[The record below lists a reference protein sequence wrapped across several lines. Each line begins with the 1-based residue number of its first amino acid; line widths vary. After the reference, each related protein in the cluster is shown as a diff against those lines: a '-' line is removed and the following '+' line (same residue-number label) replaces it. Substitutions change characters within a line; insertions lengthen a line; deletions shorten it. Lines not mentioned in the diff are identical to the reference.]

1 VALYLV
7 GLWLPAPA
15 LGLVVKPVP
24 ALALAALVLRRGEG
38 FRARAVGAGLVL
50 SALGDVLLDLPRQFT
65 SGLTAFLLAH
75 LAYSAAFLEDERR
88 PRLLRAV
95 PFALWLGSASLFV
108 WPQVRAV
115 GLALP
120 VTVYMAAIGTMMW
133 RAAARVDPGRA
144 GAVSGL
150 VGALLFGL
158 SDTLI
163 ALDRFHAPVP
173 GVRYAII
180 LLYWAG
186 QAGIAASVP
195 GPPSRP
201 RPDSA

>member
-1 VALYLV
+1 
-7 GLWLPAPA
+7 
-15 LGLVVKPVP
+15 VVKPVP

-38 FRARAVGAGLVL
+38 FRARGVGAGLLL

-108 WPQVRAV
+108 WPQVRAG

-120 VTVYMAAIGTMMW
+120 VAVYMAAIGTMMW

-150 VGALLFGL
+150 LGAVLFGL

-163 ALDRFHAPVP
+163 ALDRFHAPIL

-186 QAGIAASVP
+186 QTGIAGSVL
-195 GPPSRP
+195 GPSRP
-201 RPDSA
+201 RPDGA

>member
-1 VALYLV
+1 V
-7 GLWLPAPA
+7 GLWLQAPA

-24 ALALAALVLRRGEG
+24 ALVLATLVLRAGQG
-38 FRARAVGAGLVL
+38 FRARAVGAGLLL
-50 SALGDVLLDLPRQFT
+50 SALGDVLLDLPKQFT

-75 LAYSAAFLEDERR
+75 LAYTAAFLEDERR
-88 PRLLRAV
+88 PRLFRAV

-108 WPQVRAV
+108 WPQVRTV

-120 VTVYMAAIGTMMW
+120 VAVYMAAIGTMMW

-150 VGALLFGL
+150 LGALLFGL

-173 GVRYAII
+173 SVRYAII

-186 QAGIAASVP
+186 QAGIAGSVL
-195 GPPSRP
+195 GSPSRP
-201 RPDSA
+201 RPGSA